1 MESKRKIER
10 IMEGIRK
17 LEKDSH
23 PPVDWGRK
31 IDELANK
38 IKKLSQLISKGENN
52 ARSSNMQ

>member
-10 IMEGIRK
+10 IVERIRR

-23 PPVDWGRK
+23 PPVDLGKK
-31 IDELANK
+31 IRYLANK